1 MKVKFHTSVAGLSFT
16 YDANLVY
23 DLPITEA
30 ANCIR
35 LGWASAVEA
44 PAPPV
49 SETRTTKSEKATS
62 KKSKEKR

>member
-44 PAPPV
+44 LVPPA
-49 SETRTTKSEKATS
+49 SETRQVKAEKATS

>member
-1 MKVKFHTSVAGLSFT
+1 MKIKFHTSVAGLSYS

-23 DLPITEA
+23 DLPLDEA
-30 ANCIR
+30 ANCVR

-49 SETRTTKSEKATS
+49 SETRENKSEKATS
-62 KKSKEKR
+62 RKIKEKR

>member
-1 MKVKFHTSVAGLSFT
+1 MKIKFHTSVAGLSYA

-23 DLPITEA
+23 DLPLDEA

-49 SETRTTKSEKATS
+49 SETRENKAEKATS
-62 KKSKEKR
+62 KKQKEKR

>member
-23 DLPITEA
+23 DLPLAEA

-35 LGWASAVEA
+35 LGWASAIEA

-49 SETRTTKSEKATS
+49 SETRQDKAEKAVT
-62 KKSKEKR
+62 KKTKERR